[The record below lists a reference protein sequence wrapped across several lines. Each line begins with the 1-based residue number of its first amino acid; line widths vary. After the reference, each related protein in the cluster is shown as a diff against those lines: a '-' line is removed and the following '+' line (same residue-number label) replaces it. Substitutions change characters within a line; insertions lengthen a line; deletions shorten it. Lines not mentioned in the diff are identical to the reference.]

1 MNDRKK
7 TIWLVMFAFLFLL
20 AACTSSPTART
31 EEIKVI
37 TVENIAQ
44 LEGKLVAQ
52 MNEPASVRWTL
63 DGKDFWLKGEQKAIL
78 YDRETCQPKV
88 SYELS
93 EEGILYDLSP
103 DGKLIAYVL
112 GNDPTIILY
121 DVIAQK
127 EVSRIP
133 QDLLVQQA
141 LFSPDGS
148 MLGIANPEMW
158 EITLWDI
165 ATGKV
170 KQTLT
175 GFETAAPVYS
185 FQFGADGK
193 TILWIARGT
202 IQPMQIA
209 NAQLGPELSHEDFIN
224 SAALSLDG
232 KLLATASAGTIEGEF
247 MPLVTLWDVHSGEVL
262 AKFSAEEPFN
272 SLDFSPLSEL
282 LAAGNEGKVLF
293 WNTAASQKAGE
304 LITQAGSVSS
314 LRFSADGSRLL
325 TCTSQG
331 AVELWQMPKER

>member
-1 MNDRKK
+1 M
-7 TIWLVMFAFLFLL
+7 
-20 AACTSSPTART
+20 
-31 EEIKVI
+31 
-37 TVENIAQ
+37 
-44 LEGKLVAQ
+44 
-52 MNEPASVRWTL
+52 
-63 DGKDFWLKGEQKAIL
+63 KGEQKAIL

-93 EEGILYDLSP
+93 EGGILYDLSP
-103 DGKLIAYVL
+103 DGKLIAYAL

-165 ATGKV
+165 ATGEV

-209 NAQLGPELSHEDFIN
+209 SAQLGPELSHEDFIS

-232 KLLATASAGTIEGEF
+232 KMLATAAAGMFEGEF

-314 LRFSADGSRLL
+314 LRFSPDGSRLL

-331 AVELWQMPKER
+331 AVELWQMP